1 MKTINVVFN
10 PEKNYKNVSY
20 VEKIGKE
27 EIQPLCVY
35 VTVDTAS
42 HEFKAADVK
51 AGSHKEKISQTL
63 FRRLDSNVWI
73 DSKAYGARSLML
85 GTVPL
90 SIFIINLERMQTY
103 VKFYFIFFFA

>member
-1 MKTINVVFN
+1 M
-10 PEKNYKNVSY
+10 
-20 VEKIGKE
+20 
-27 EIQPLCVY
+27 
-35 VTVDTAS
+35 
-42 HEFKAADVK
+42 
-51 AGSHKEKISQTL
+51 L
-63 FRRLDSNVWI
+63 FRRQDSDVRI